1 MKNSPSDGPHSE
13 GLPERG
19 DEDLLQMRRNR
30 TYSEGM
36 SKPGL
41 TGEKQV
47 KIFLIGVATLSLCQ
61 SRRKRKIEFEL
72 KVKKIESM
80 SEIWC
85 YVPVL
90 LQQHQV

>member
-1 MKNSPSDGPHSE
+1 MKNPPQMKNSPSDGPHSE

-36 SKPGL
+36 SEPGL

-47 KIFLIGVATLSLCQ
+47 KIFLICCCYFVPLLSEG
-61 SRRKRKIEFEL
+61 KRK
-72 KVKKIESM
+72 
-80 SEIWC
+80 
-85 YVPVL
+85 YVEEKEKL
-90 LQQHQV
+90 N

>member
-1 MKNSPSDGPHSE
+1 MESGRFLFEMNKNPPQMKNPPSDGPHSE

-19 DEDLLQMRRNR
+19 DKDLLQMRRNR

-47 KIFLIGVATLSLCQ
+47 KIF
-61 SRRKRKIEFEL
+61 
-72 KVKKIESM
+72 
-80 SEIWC
+80 
-85 YVPVL
+85 
-90 LQQHQV
+90 